1 MAVHGGIVKM
11 KKRAETPVVRAYHH
25 GDLKNA
31 LIAAALKQIAA
42 RGPRALSLR
51 EVARAVGVSHASAY
65 RHFPNKE
72 SVLATIAEQGFR
84 GLSQA
89 MHAAAQRE
97 GDVLKILHRVGV
109 AYVEFGVSHPHH
121 LQVMFGDF
129 IVSHEA
135 YPSLAEAGKEA
146 YELLAGAVRAG
157 QQARRI
163 RSEDPQLVELA
174 AWSQVHGLA
183 LLIASGQIPADGMG
197 QLKHGEL
204 ADGVL
209 TLLQEGL
216 SLKPTPGQQR
226 RRGAR
231 SVRA

>member
-1 MAVHGGIVKM
+1 
-11 KKRAETPVVRAYHH
+11 
-25 GDLKNA
+25 

-42 RGPRALSLR
+42 RGARALSLR
-51 EVARAVGVSHASAY
+51 EVARATGVSHASTY

-84 GLSQA
+84 KLSQA
-89 MHAAAQRE
+89 MRAAAQGDR
-97 GDVLKILHRVGV
+97 DVLETLHRVGV

-121 LQVMFGDF
+121 LQIMFGDF
-129 IVSHEA
+129 IVSHGA

-157 QQARRI
+157 QQAGRI
-163 RSEDPQLVELA
+163 RSEDALLVALA

-183 LLIASGQIPADGMG
+183 LLIASGQIPAEGVDPISHRM
-197 QLKHGEL
+197 L

-209 TLLQEGL
+209 RLLQEGL
-216 SLKPTPGQQR
+216 SLKPKPTKIPR
-226 RRGAR
+226 RSSR

>member
-1 MAVHGGIVKM
+1 M
-11 KKRAETPVVRAYHH
+11 KTKAAAQGARAYHH

-31 LIAAALKQIAA
+31 LIDTALKQIAA

-51 EVARAVGVSHASAY
+51 EVARATGVSHASTY

-84 GLSQA
+84 KLSQA
-89 MHAAAQRE
+89 MRAAAQRE
-97 GDVLKILHRVGV
+97 RDVLKVLLRVGA
-109 AYVEFGVSHPHH
+109 AYVDFGVSHPHH

-129 IVSHEA
+129 IVRQAA
-135 YPSLAEAGKEA
+135 YPSLVEAGKEA
-146 YELLAGAVRAG
+146 YELLAAAVRSG
-157 QQARRI
+157 QQAGRI
-163 RSEDPQLVELA
+163 RAEDSPLVELA

-183 LLIASGQIPADGMG
+183 LLIASGQIPVEGMG
-197 QLKHGEL
+197 PMQHGAI

-216 SLKPTPGQQR
+216 LLKPKRSKQGRRSSRPTIKPGT
-226 RRGAR
+226 
-231 SVRA
+231 